1 MGWSDEYF
9 IEKAA
14 DPRQVYVFRRPGEH
28 EKFLPKNFLPKDKS
42 GSVSLMVW
50 GCFASSHL
58 GPLVSF
64 RGIHT
69 AVIYIRALPENLLP
83 FLKTLTPNLKRDFIF
98 QQDNAAIH
106 TAKITKRYNYVKKV
120 R

>member
-64 RGIHT
+64 RSINT
-69 AVIYIRALPENLLP
+69 VATYIIVVIDIWYMLWYVRVPAYDCFSLP
-83 FLKTLTPNLKRDFIF
+83 F
-98 QQDNAAIH
+98 
-106 TAKITKRYNYVKKV
+106 
-120 R
+120 